1 MSVQVETVI
10 DTVITEA
17 PPLAVEAV
25 EAAETA
31 AETMEAAEAAG
42 ANVTPEVTAAADI
55 AGETADALVAADAI
69 TENVPAAAEEV
80 NVAVDPQPAV
90 AGGAGAA
97 APAAASDGAGEV
109 RTKADCTTGK
119 PAWLAKLL
127 QPLIYLHSSCRA

>member
-1 MSVQVETVI
+1 MSVQIETVT

-17 PPLAVEAV
+17 PPLAVEAI

-31 AETMEAAEAAG
+31 AEVMEAAEVAG
-42 ANVTPEVTAAADI
+42 ANVTPEVIAAADI
-55 AGETADALVAADAI
+55 AGETADALVAADTI

-80 NVAVDPQPAV
+80 NAAVDPQPAV

-109 RTKADCTTGK
+109 CTKAGLNTK
-119 PAWLAKLL
+119 
-127 QPLIYLHSSCRA
+127 